1 MILPVVVIFLSV
13 LQFVFLSGTPVAN
26 RAGKKLA
33 FFSFLLSLVVLIVL
47 IPQIYFDVLVQP
59 DKRVMPGVYKFLFS
73 QLPLFN
79 FFMFQIFKKRIRK
92 EDYVG

>member
-1 MILPVVVIFLSV
+1 MILPVVVIILSIF
-13 LQFVFLSGTPVAN
+13 QFVFLSGTPTAN

-33 FFSFLLSLVVLIVL
+33 FFTFLLSLVVLIVL

-59 DKRVMPGVYKFLFS
+59 DERMMPGVYRFLFS

-79 FFMFQIFKKRIRK
+79 FFMFQVFKKRIRK
-92 EDYVG
+92 ENYVG